1 MINVPAP
8 TTGSTTFRS
17 RWVASATRVALM
29 VGLALCLFAPT
40 SAQAAPSEPGV
51 ACWKL
56 LLNDYYDGAIAKVYD
71 LSCYDDAISHLP
83 PSDQFYSSAKEDL
96 IAARAAA
103 VQGKLPTGSTG
114 TTTTTTTT
122 TSKKKTS
129 WIDKLNP
136 GGPDAFPLP
145 LLVLGAIAILLVIA
159 GGVGMFWQ
167 RKNPGSGSGS

>member
-8 TTGSTTFRS
+8 TTRSITFRS
-17 RWVASATRVALM
+17 RGVTSATRVALM
-29 VGLALCLFAPT
+29 LGLALCVFAPT

-56 LLNDYYDGAIAKVYD
+56 LLNDYYDEAIAKVYD

-96 IAARAAA
+96 IVARAAA
-103 VQGKLPTGSTG
+103 AQGKLPTGTQG
-114 TTTTTTTT
+114 TTTTTTT

-167 RKNPGSGSGS
+167 RKNPGSGSSS